1 MVLRSAARATLPG
14 VALAIFVI
22 GCGSLP
28 NVTLPAKPVT
38 PASSAPL
45 GGIDPTSPVGH
56 EQIVAAYIGYWQAYG
71 TALRTRNMAS
81 ARGLLAQYTDA
92 GFRKQVTAPLSK
104 VWAAHEIGYGYAIPH
119 VLGVTTKGRTATLH
133 DCLDLSHLGV
143 QNSKTGLVVPGSF
156 GLPEANFFVTLTRQ
170 AGHWVVSNMQQVEVP
185 CTP

>member
-1 MVLRSAARATLPG
+1 MVLSSAARAALPG
-14 VALAIFVI
+14 FALALFVI

-28 NVTLPAKPVT
+28 NVTLPVKPVT

-45 GGIDPTSPVGH
+45 GGPEPTSPVGH
-56 EQIVAAYIGYWQAYG
+56 EQVVTAYLGYWQAYG

-81 ARGLLAQYTDA
+81 ARGLLAQFADA
-92 GFRKQVTAPLSK
+92 GFLKQVTAPLSK
-104 VWAAHEIGYGYAIPH
+104 VWAAREIGYGYAIPH
-119 VLGVTTKGRTATLH
+119 VLGVTTKGNSATLH

-143 QNSKTGLVVPGSF
+143 QDSKTGLVVPGSF
-156 GLPEANFFVTLTRQ
+156 GLPEVDFYVTLTRK